1 MRMSALAVESAIAND
16 HDSGGDAVGNV
27 TLRLTGISKN
37 YSGVAALSDVSVE
50 FHGGEVH
57 AVLGENGAGK
67 STLMSIISGVNQP
80 DAGEIHFDGRA
91 VSPISP
97 ETAAALGIAIS
108 YQHPAILDDLSVLD
122 NLRVALPQSLFA
134 GRSPRNV
141 AEEIL
146 KAVGLDLPLRMRAD
160 SLTVAQKQLL
170 EIAKALAM
178 RPKVLILDEPTASLD
193 RKSTDMLFDRIRAVV
208 KDGAAVI
215 YITHRLA
222 EVRQIANRV
231 TVLRDGCVRGQAPV
245 TEVTDEALLSM
256 IVGRA
261 LGSTF
266 PPKTQDASRDV
277 NFSVE
282 ALGGL
287 KFRNVSFDVRPGQIL
302 GVAGVAGNGQ
312 SELMRALAG
321 LEPSAGAI
329 RLGGRAL
336 RRHDLVHEAAFMPS
350 DRLVEGLAGGLTIR
364 ENASMSALGRFAS
377 LGIVRR
383 NREVGHV
390 ADAFK
395 SLAVK
400 AASLEAPVRSLSGGN
415 QQKVVM
421 ARALLAEPGL
431 IVADEPTQGVD
442 VGARV
447 EIYRILREITNR
459 GTPVVVN
466 SSDAAELEGLCDKV
480 IVLSRGRVVETLS
493 GNDVVEAGIVAAAV
507 SAQHHLDAEGDGP
520 RPEAHAGRSDWR
532 RLLQT
537 DNAPAVPLAIATVL
551 LALFAFYHNPNFL
564 SAFNISNILMLA
576 TALGFIA
583 LGQTIPLLLAGVDLS
598 VGPLAGLLVVIAS
611 FFVNDGQPTMT
622 LLAGFALIFA
632 GAIIVGAIN
641 GCLIRFAN
649 FTPIAATLAMY
660 IGLQGCSFLLRD
672 GPGGYINTSVTQAI
686 TWQFGPIPIAF
697 LALVVCVIAGEYV
710 LRKTR
715 AGWQLRAVG
724 SDEESARR
732 IGLRIDRVVVLGYI
746 ACSLFAALGAV
757 MLMVQIGVGDPRQ
770 GVSYTLSSITAVVL
784 GGTSLRG
791 GRGSFIG
798 AAIGALLLT
807 EVLNV
812 VAFLGLSQTYE
823 YVFQGALIL
832 IAALVYS
839 AVRGRAGG

>member
-1 MRMSALAVESAIAND
+1 MRTNALAVEPAIAND
-16 HDSGGDAVGNV
+16 LGSGGDLGPV

-50 FHGGEVH
+50 FCGGEVH

-67 STLMSIISGVNQP
+67 STLMTIISGVTQP
-80 DAGEIHFDGRA
+80 DTGEIHFEGRS
-91 VSPISP
+91 VSPMAP

-122 NLRVALPQSLFA
+122 NLQVALPQSLFA
-134 GRSPRNV
+134 GRGPREI
-141 AEEIL
+141 AEEML
-146 KAVGLDLPLRMRAD
+146 KAVSLDIPLRMRAD

-178 RPKVLILDEPTASLD
+178 QPKALILDEPTASLD
-193 RKSTDMLFDRIRAVV
+193 RELTDMLFDRIRAIV
-208 KDGAAVI
+208 KNGAAVI

-231 TVLRDGCVRGQAPV
+231 TVLRDGRVRGRGLV
-245 TEVTDEALLSM
+245 SEVTDEALLSM

-266 PPKTQDASRDV
+266 PPKSKDASRDV

-282 ALGGL
+282 ALAGR

-321 LEPSAGAI
+321 LEPSEGRV
-329 RLGGRAL
+329 RLGGRTL
-336 RRHDLVHEAAFMPS
+336 THHDLLREAAFMPS

-377 LGIVRR
+377 FGIVSR
-383 NREVGHV
+383 NREV
-390 ADAFK
+390 ADVTGAFK

-400 AASLEAPVRSLSGGN
+400 AASLEAPVGSLSGGN

-442 VGARV
+442 VGARA
-447 EIYRILREITNR
+447 EIYRLLREITIS

-480 IVLSRGRVVETLS
+480 IVLSRGRVVETLT

-507 SAQHHLDAEGDGP
+507 GAQHPSDSEGGGA
-520 RPEAHAGRSDWR
+520 RPKAGARRTDWHHF
-532 RLLQT
+532 LQT
-537 DNAPAVPLAIATVL
+537 DNAPVVPLAIATVL

-611 FFVNDGQPTMT
+611 FFINDDRPTMT
-622 LLAGFALIFA
+622 IVAGFLLIFA

-672 GPGGYINTSVTQAI
+672 GPGGYINTSVTQALS
-686 TWQFGPIPIAF
+686 WQVGPIPVAF
-697 LALVVCVIAGEYV
+697 LALAACIIASEYA

-715 AGWQLRAVG
+715 AGQQVRAVG

-732 IGLRIDRVVVLGYI
+732 IGLRIDRVVVLGYV

-770 GVSYTLSSITAVVL
+770 GVNYTLSSITAAVL

-798 AAIGALLLT
+798 AGIGALLLT

-832 IAALVYS
+832 IAALIYS
-839 AVRGRAGG
+839 AVRGRTGG

>member
-1 MRMSALAVESAIAND
+1 MRMSALAVEPAIASD
-16 HDSGGDAVGNV
+16 LDSAGDPLGNV
-27 TLRLTGISKN
+27 RIRLTGISKN

-50 FHGGEVH
+50 FCAGEVH

-80 DAGEIHFDGRA
+80 DAGEIHFEGRS
-91 VSPISP
+91 VSPMSP

-108 YQHPAILDDLSVLD
+108 YQHPTILDDLSVIE
-122 NLRVALPQSLFA
+122 NLQVALPQSLFA
-134 GRSPRNV
+134 GREPREI
-141 AEEIL
+141 AEEML
-146 KAVGLDLPLRMRAD
+146 KAVGLDVPLRMRAD

-178 RPKVLILDEPTASLD
+178 RPKALILDEPTASLD
-193 RKSTDMLFDRIRAVV
+193 RESTNMLFDRIRAIV

-231 TVLRDGCVRGQAPV
+231 TVLRDGRVRGRGLV
-245 TEVTDEALLSM
+245 SEVTDEALLSM

-266 PPKTQDASRDV
+266 PPKSKDASRDI

-282 ALGGL
+282 ALAGR

-321 LEPSAGAI
+321 LEPSEGRV

-336 RRHDLVHEAAFMPS
+336 THHDLLREAAFMPS

-364 ENASMSALGRFAS
+364 ENASMAALGRFAS
-377 LGIVRR
+377 FGIVRR
-383 NREVGHV
+383 NREVSDV
-390 ADAFK
+390 TEAFK

-442 VGARV
+442 VGARA
-447 EIYRILREITNR
+447 EIYRLLREITAS

-480 IVLSRGRVVETLS
+480 IVLSRGRVVETLT
-493 GNDVVEAGIVAAAV
+493 GNDVAEAGIVAAAV
-507 SAQHHLDAEGDGP
+507 GAQHPLDSEGAGA
-520 RPEAHAGRSDWR
+520 RPKSGARRTDWR
-532 RLLQT
+532 HFLQT
-537 DNAPAVPLAIATVL
+537 DNAPVVPLAIATIL
-551 LALFAFYHNPNFL
+551 LAIFAFYHNPNFL

-583 LGQTIPLLLAGVDLS
+583 LGQTIPLLLGGVDLS
-598 VGPLAGLLVVIAS
+598 VGPLTGLLVVIAS
-611 FFVNDGQPTMT
+611 FFINDGRPTMSIA
-622 LLAGFALIFA
+622 AGFLLMLATA
-632 GAIIVGAIN
+632 CVVGAVN
-641 GCLIRFAN
+641 GSLIRFAN
-649 FTPIAATLAMY
+649 
-660 IGLQGCSFLLRD
+660 
-672 GPGGYINTSVTQAI
+672 
-686 TWQFGPIPIAF
+686 
-697 LALVVCVIAGEYV
+697 
-710 LRKTR
+710 
-715 AGWQLRAVG
+715 
-724 SDEESARR
+724 
-732 IGLRIDRVVVLGYI
+732 
-746 ACSLFAALGAV
+746 
-757 MLMVQIGVGDPRQ
+757 
-770 GVSYTLSSITAVVL
+770 
-784 GGTSLRG
+784 
-791 GRGSFIG
+791 
-798 AAIGALLLT
+798 
-807 EVLNV
+807 
-812 VAFLGLSQTYE
+812 
-823 YVFQGALIL
+823 
-832 IAALVYS
+832 
-839 AVRGRAGG
+839 